1 MAGALQRNKPQT
13 LIIPMTLMRWSAW
26 CDIIIMIY
34 DDRTLKTQRWCLIWC
49 EMMTTTNLNLHCTD
63 VNSVENVGYRK
74 TQNCF
79 AMCKV
84 HTCVPK
90 PGLKK
95 CDACFLLSH
104 QNRPK
109 QMRNQRWPI
118 GKERQSPHGW
128 RPEQRWSGGNQT
140 AWQVLLQWWKVGT
153 TPISLAAT
161 YANLGYHGD
170 IIGMSTTTISKYRP
184 L

>member
-34 DDRTLKTQRWCLIWC
+34 DDRTLKTQRWYLIWC

-63 VNSVENVGYRK
+63 VNSVENVGIAKHKIALQCARFIPVY
-74 TQNCF
+74 QSQ
-79 AMCKV
+79 V
-84 HTCVPK
+84 
-90 PGLKK
+90 KK
-95 CDACFLLSH
+95 YDACFLLSH
-104 QNRPK
+104 LNRPK

-153 TPISLAAT
+153 TPISLTAT